1 MRRLAVP
8 LLLAAALL
16 APDPAG
22 SRDLDAVVGEALF
35 RRIWTVAG
43 ASNRQSDGLGPLF
56 NARACTGCHEEAG
69 GGRMADGAGL
79 VLRFDDDPA
88 YGRQLQTAAA
98 PGHQPEGRLEVRWQP
113 EPRLLADGTTVTL
126 RRPVPLVGPP
136 DGATKP
142 GRGSLRLAPGLAGL
156 GLVEQALAEEGA
168 PGGFGLKAQ
177 HATLAQPVTEA
188 LLLDLGLSTT
198 EHPEPWGDCTEAEPG
213 CRKGPHGSGKG
224 EGGVELA
231 PAIVESLLA
240 YLRSLPPP
248 APTGPP
254 DPDGERL
261 FASLGCAACHRPELG
276 RLRPFSDFRAHDL
289 GPGLASDER
298 DTETGRR
305 WRTTPLWGLGRRLMQ
320 GRSLLHDGRA
330 RDAQEAI
337 LWHDGAAR
345 AASAGYA
352 GLPEAGRARL
362 LAFLGG
368 L

>member
-1 MRRLAVP
+1 MKRLAAP

-16 APDPAG
+16 APDQAG
-22 SRDLDAVVGEALF
+22 SRDLDAVVGKALF

-43 ASNRQSDGLGPLF
+43 ASSRQSDGLGPLF
-56 NARACTGCHEEAG
+56 NARTCASCHEGAG
-69 GGRMADGAGL
+69 GGQMADGAGL

-98 PGHQPEGRLEVRWQP
+98 PGHQPEGRLEVRWQA
-113 EPRLLADGTTVTL
+113 EPRRLADGTIVTL
-126 RRPVPLVGPP
+126 RRPVPQVGAP
-136 DGATKP
+136 DAIAEP
-142 GRGSLRLAPGLAGL
+142 SRGSLRLAPGLAGL
-156 GLVEQALAEEGA
+156 GMVEQALAEA
-168 PGGFGLKAQ
+168 GGFGLKAM

-188 LLLDLGLSTT
+188 LLLDLGLSTA

-231 PAIVESLLA
+231 PGIVHSLLA

-254 DPDGERL
+254 DPDGEHL
-261 FASLGCAACHRPELG
+261 FTSLGCAACHRPELG
-276 RLRPFSDFRAHDL
+276 GLRPYSDFRAHDL

-298 DTETGRR
+298 DPAIGRR

-320 GRSLLHDGRA
+320 GRPLLHDGRA

-337 LWHDGAAR
+337 LWHDGAAG

-352 GLPEAGRARL
+352 GLPEAERARL